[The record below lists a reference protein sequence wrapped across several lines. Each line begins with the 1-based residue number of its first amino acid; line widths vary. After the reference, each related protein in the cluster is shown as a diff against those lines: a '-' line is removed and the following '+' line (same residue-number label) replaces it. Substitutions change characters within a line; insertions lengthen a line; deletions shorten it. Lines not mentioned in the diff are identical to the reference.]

1 MVKGLFFLTS
11 EKEHLDNQAFH
22 PVGQQAN
29 NNTDTGLFVSWPN
42 IHDLNKVGD
51 DEYYQ
56 TECTATFMALL
67 QQIDVALFPSVCTF
81 LHGHI
86 LWADIVGSDP
96 KELVECFDNMAHIP
110 QSPLKSFAGRNRA
123 GLMKQNEF
131 SHHGRSN
138 ALSNKALNGGTSCGP
153 ISFGCCLNTWP

>member
-1 MVKGLFFLTS
+1 M
-11 EKEHLDNQAFH
+11 
-22 PVGQQAN
+22 

-67 QQIDVALFPSVCTF
+67 QQIDLALFPSVCTF

-96 KELVECFDNMAHIP
+96 KELVEWLDNMAHIP
-110 QSPLKSFAGRNRA
+110 QSPFKSFAGKNRA
-123 GLMKQNEF
+123 DVMKHNEF
-131 SHHGRSN
+131 QPPWTKQRV
-138 ALSNKALNGGTSCGP
+138 
-153 ISFGCCLNTWP
+153 IEQNTQRWHELWTHIHRMLP